1 LGAVRL
7 DRPQQIAGYAG
18 SALAAVAFVVL
29 AHSNPLFLAVGLL
42 LCALLAFFVRRGAST
57 PAAVAAVG
65 VSFGPW
71 GVAYFAGPVFLC
83 YAGWVMFTASR
94 ERREQLAVEK
104 ALAKAEQEKEAKAAP
119 RPPGARPTASK
130 RYTPP
135 AKKPT
140 KR

>member
-1 LGAVRL
+1 MRL

-18 SALAAVAFVVL
+18 AGLAAVAFVVL
-29 AHSNPLFLAVGLL
+29 AHGQPVFLAVGLL
-42 LCALLAFFVRRGAST
+42 LCAAMAFFVRRGNST

-94 ERREQLAVEK
+94 ERREKLAVER
-104 ALAKAEQEKEAKAAP
+104 AVAKAEQEKATKAAP
-119 RPPGARPTASK
+119 RPPGARPSASK